1 MKELKHSKEL
11 LSKCIDY
18 LMEIWEKEEPKEIKN
33 HFKLIGFTDNDLEYY
48 GINESLCYTEKDS
61 KLPCER
67 Y

>member
-1 MKELKHSKEL
+1 MKELKYSKEL

-18 LMEIWEKEEPKEIKN
+18 LMEIWEKEEPGEIKN

-48 GINESLCYTEKDS
+48 GINESLCYSEEDS

-67 Y
+67 